1 MPQAPSRTAVLTLL
15 ALANFAANSL
25 IGRFALGGP
34 LIDAAGYTGV
44 RVTAAAV
51 SLSLIVLLRR
61 GRLPQLR
68 HGDWRASLM
77 LFLYAVFFSFA
88 YLKLTTGTGAL
99 ILFGAVQFTMFAVA
113 LSQGDHFPP
122 AAWGGLAVAVAGVIW
137 LVLPG
142 LTAPDPL
149 GALLM
154 AISGVA
160 WGFYTLLA
168 RGVKHPVETNAVNF
182 LGCVPLAALVC
193 LFWFKDLHAEP
204 MGIAA
209 AVLSGAVTSGIG
221 YALWYAALKG
231 LAATRAAT
239 IQLSV
244 PAIAAFAG
252 VAFLGEHVTLRLVG
266 ASALVLGGVAIVLT
280 RRARNPAG

>member
-1 MPQAPSRTAVLTLL
+1 MALL
-15 ALANFAANSL
+15 NFAANSL
-25 IGRFALGGP
+25 IGRYALGGG

-51 SLSLIVLLRR
+51 SLCLIVLFRR
-61 GRLPQLR
+61 RRLPELGN
-68 HGDWRASLM
+68 GDWRAVISL
-77 LFLYAVFFSFA
+77 FAYAVFFSFA

-99 ILFGAVQFTMFAVA
+99 ILFGAVQFTMFVVA
-113 LSQGDHFPP
+113 LRQGEHFPP
-122 AAWGGLAVAVAGVIW
+122 AAWGGLAVAVVGVVW

-154 AISGVA
+154 AVSGVA

-168 RGVKHPVETNAVNF
+168 RGVRHPVETNAINF
-182 LGCVPLAALVC
+182 LGCVPLAAVAC
-193 LFWFKDLHAEP
+193 LLWRGGLHADP
-204 MGIAA
+204 HGIAA

-231 LAATRAAT
+231 LTATRAAT

-252 VAFLGEHVTLRLVG
+252 VVLLGEHVTLRLVG

-280 RRARNPAG
+280 RRARPPVVEPVE